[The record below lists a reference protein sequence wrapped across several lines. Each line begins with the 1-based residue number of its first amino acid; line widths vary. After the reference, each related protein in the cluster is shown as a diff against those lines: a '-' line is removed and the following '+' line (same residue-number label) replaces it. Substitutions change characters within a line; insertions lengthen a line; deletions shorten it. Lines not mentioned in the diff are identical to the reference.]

1 MKVKDFLNQIELYL
15 GAVVS
20 GAMFFVL
27 FLQVVSRYVFNA
39 AFSWSEELAL
49 ILFVWS
55 IYLGACAA
63 IRKHQHLRLEI
74 VIDKLKPKARLVIDL
89 IGNVVFA
96 SFNVIIMFGV
106 IPIVM
111 RMFNAGTSTAVLAIP
126 KWINY
131 AMLPTMFTLTI
142 FRLIQDSIIRVGE
155 YRKLAA
161 GQAGKG
167 A

>member
-1 MKVKDFLNQIELYL
+1 
-15 GAVVS
+15 
-20 GAMFFVL
+20 MFFVL

-89 IGNVVFA
+89 IGNFVFA

-131 AMLPTMFTLTI
+131 AMLPTMFTLMI
-142 FRLIQDSIIRVGE
+142 FRLMQDSIIRVGE
-155 YRKLAA
+155 YRKLMA

>member
-27 FLQVVSRYVFNA
+27 FLQVISRYVFNA

-74 VIDKLKPKARLVIDL
+74 VIDKLKPKARLVVDL
-89 IGNVVFA
+89 IGNFVFA

-131 AMLPTMFTLTI
+131 AMLPTMFTLMI
-142 FRLIQDSIIRVGE
+142 FRLMQDSIIRVGE
-155 YRKLAA
+155 YRKLMA

>member
-74 VIDKLKPKARLVIDL
+74 MIDKLKPKARLVVDL
-89 IGNVVFA
+89 IGNFVFA

-131 AMLPTMFTLTI
+131 AMLPTMFTLMI
-142 FRLIQDSIIRVGE
+142 FRLMQDSIIRVGE
-155 YRKLAA
+155 YRKLMA

>member
-63 IRKHQHLRLEI
+63 IRKRQHLKLEI
-74 VIDKLKPKARLVIDL
+74 VVTKLKPKARLVVDL
-89 IGNVVFA
+89 ISNLVFA
-96 SFNVIIMFGV
+96 GFNVIIMFGV
-106 IPIVM
+106 IPIVL
-111 RMFNAGTSTAVLAIP
+111 RLFRSGTSTAVLAIP
-126 KWINY
+126 KFINY
-131 AMLPTMFTLTI
+131 SILPAMFILMI
-142 FRLIQDSIIRVGE
+142 WRLIQDSAIRIGE
-155 YRKLAA
+155 YKKLAA
-161 GQAGKG
+161 DQAGKG